1 MSLKSRN
8 LNTSLWA
15 NLNLRSI
22 FRFARSLEHIVKWKS
37 HLDKELRA
45 KDLKTQA
52 LLDDLLA
59 VLHLWKRFCHEDSRY
74 IHYIIYVKN
83 INIWYICNEGNMF
96 EEEDAWEYESFNW
109 VGKVDSDD
117 IRGSKRKKK
126 KTANWFQIPGHGL
139 HWFFLAI
146 NNYVKL
152 SHGLR
157 RMFHTGLHKTSSK
170 SAIFHL
176 EQGSLA
182 TTLLNEKVRI

>member
-8 LNTSLWA
+8 LNTSIWA
-15 NLNLRSI
+15 DLNLRSI

-52 LLDDLLA
+52 LLDALLV
-59 VLHLWKRFCHEDSRY
+59 VLHLWTRFCHEDSRY

-146 NNYVKL
+146 NNCVKL

-157 RMFHTGLHKTSSK
+157 RMFHTSVHTRLLQSQQC
-170 SAIFHL
+170 F
-176 EQGSLA
+176 
-182 TTLLNEKVRI
+182 TLNRDLLQQLLL